1 MSVRPRKLAPGG
13 VVVGVVVCVVGA
25 FGLLA
30 ATVAL
35 WIGGILCA
43 LFPPLEGGPFSDLAL
58 DDRNVACPG
67 ELTAVETDLHLFVDG
82 QPAVRLRYEYEP
94 GGPTLEGA
102 NLVADISP
110 AASLPVGSPL
120 TIEVH
125 PEAPHYSRIQGERA
139 AVAPGIGMLGAVL
152 ALYGP
157 PGFLANFGLVTV
169 GLLFASFGARRR
181 ASESHP

>member
-1 MSVRPRKLAPGG
+1 VSVRPRKLTPGG
-13 VVVGVVVCVVGA
+13 VVVGVAVCAFGT

-35 WIGGILCA
+35 WLGGILCA
-43 LFPPLEGGPFSDLAL
+43 VFPPLKGGPFSDLAL
-58 DDRNVACPG
+58 DDRSVTCPG
-67 ELTAVETDLHLFVDG
+67 ELTAVETDLRLFVDG

-125 PEAPHYSRIQGERA
+125 PEAPYYSRIQGERA
-139 AVAPGIGMLGAVL
+139 TPGTGIGMLGGVL
-152 ALYGP
+152 AFYGP
-157 PGFLANFGLVTV
+157 PGILANLGLVTV
-169 GLLFASFGARRR
+169 GLLFAFFGAHRR
-181 ASESHP
+181 AREAHT